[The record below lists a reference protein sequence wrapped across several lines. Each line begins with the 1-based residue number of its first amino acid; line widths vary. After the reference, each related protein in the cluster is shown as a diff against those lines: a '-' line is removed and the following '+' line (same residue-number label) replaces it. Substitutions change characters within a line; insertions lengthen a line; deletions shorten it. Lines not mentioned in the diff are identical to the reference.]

1 MKLNSDGLEHISQ
14 LLRENTAEGRIKM
27 KKSLAKVIGV
37 IIAIAAVITIVNSLF
52 VIKENQYGLVREF
65 GKIERVISEPGLYFK
80 IPFVQEKDT
89 VTKELMLYDIA
100 KSDVIT
106 KDKKSMIVDS
116 FVLWKVTEPRVFAQ
130 TLNTSSSGAEA
141 RINVAVYNAIKN
153 VISSMTQTDIIA
165 ARGQEL
171 TDLIVANLDAISQYG
186 IAITTVE
193 IKLLDL
199 PEDNKGAFFERMIS
213 ERENIAATY
222 TAEGNSEAQ
231 VIKNSTDKETALLI
245 SEAQKEAEI
254 LRAEGEAEYME
265 IMASAYNDESRADFY
280 SYIRSLDA
288 IKSAVKGGDKTIILD
303 KDSPIAQIF
312 YK

>member
-1 MKLNSDGLEHISQ
+1 
-14 LLRENTAEGRIKM
+14 M

-37 IIAIAAVITIVNSLF
+37 IITIAAVITIVNSLF

-199 PEDNKGAFFERMIS
+199 PEDNKGAVFERMIS

-231 VIKNSTDKETALLI
+231 VIRNSTDKETALLI

-288 IKSAVKGGDKTIILD
+288 IKNAVKGGDKTIILD